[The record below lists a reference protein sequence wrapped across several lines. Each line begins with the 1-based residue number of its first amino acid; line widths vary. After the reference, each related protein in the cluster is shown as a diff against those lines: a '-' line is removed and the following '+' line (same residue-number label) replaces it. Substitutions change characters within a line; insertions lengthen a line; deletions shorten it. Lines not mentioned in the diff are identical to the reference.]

1 MFSFCY
7 YELNPTSRSLSPGLP
22 WLKLITTVSKCV
34 PKHNAFSPWLI
45 SNLPDYTTVTCQGM
59 ISWKDVI
66 RIGNSTGRGTLRDK
80 SARRVICLQ
89 MVLDLRYGRKTC
101 QEWFIKKRPIKET
114 ICRRCLNL
122 RCVRRMCQI
131 SVKHTYII
139 KYYLRVKSPTPYFK
153 WCFRRSINI
162 KCELVMWD
170 NSLNWKEQSLQ

>member
-45 SNLPDYTTVTCQGM
+45 SNLPDYTTVTSHGT
-59 ISWKDVI
+59 ISCKGVI
-66 RIGNSTGRGTLRDK
+66 RIGNSTGRGTLREK

-89 MVLDLRYGRKTC
+89 IMLDLRYGRQTC
-101 QEWFIKKRPIKET
+101 QEWCIKKVTYKGDNLQTLPE
-114 ICRRCLNL
+114 L
-122 RCVRRMCQI
+122 RCVRHTCQI

-170 NSLNWKEQSLQ
+170 YSLNWKE